1 MCKVCGC
8 TAGLDAMS
16 ENERIK
22 ASSNHLRGSIA
33 DELREDTTHFRD
45 ENGVILT
52 FHGIYQQDDR
62 DPRKEARAK
71 GLPKHHMMMLLTRIP
86 GAIVRPPAR
95 STHAN
100 IALLT

>member
-33 DELREDTTHFRD
+33 QELREDTIHFGA
-45 ENGVILT
+45 ESGVIL
-52 FHGIYQQDDR
+52 
-62 DPRKEARAK
+62 
-71 GLPKHHMMMLLTRIP
+71 
-86 GAIVRPPAR
+86 
-95 STHAN
+95 
-100 IALLT
+100 